1 MSAAR
6 RSITAA
12 PPAAAPRS
20 DAGPSSVAA
29 SAIIRMRGEGGQ
41 SSVELIALLPLVLI
55 VALGAASL
63 LGARAASGQ
72 AAAAAQAGAMAIL
85 QDEDPRA
92 AAREALPAAA
102 RGRSTVTVRGRR
114 VAVEVRPRSL
124 VPFLSAALAASASAS
139 AGAAP

>member
-1 MSAAR
+1 MSVAR
-6 RSITAA
+6 RSITATSR
-12 PPAAAPRS
+12 AAGPRS
-20 DAGPSSVAA
+20 RAGLAAITA
-29 SAIIRMRGEGGQ
+29 SARGEGGQ

-55 VALGAASL
+55 VALGVASL

-92 AAREALPAAA
+92 AAREALPEHA

-114 VAVEVRPRSL
+114 VAVEVRPRTL
-124 VPFLSAALAASASAS
+124 VPFLSATLAASASAN

>member
-1 MSAAR
+1 MNPAR
-6 RSITAA
+6 RPSTAPARAPGPSAIA
-12 PPAAAPRS
+12 PPAL
-20 DAGPSSVAA
+20 VAV
-29 SAIIRMRGEGGQ
+29 RGEGGQ

-55 VALGAASL
+55 VALGVASL

-92 AAREALPAAA
+92 AAREALPEHA
-102 RGRSTVTVRGRR
+102 RGRSTVTVRGPR
-114 VAVEVRPRSL
+114 VAVEVRPRAL
-124 VPFLSAALAASASAS
+124 VPFLSATLAASASAD